1 MRTDRLEAESAFM
14 DAAEIRLLGALIGL
28 ARATDGNTVRTE
40 ETGRLMRAGLAALTA
55 PTRGKTALS
64 ERAADG
70 ETESGIALNLLKV
83 EDDPEEWEKRK
94 EQKEL
99 CETLTEKIH
108 AEKRILAPDCATC
121 GAPCGKT
128 ADYDIN
134 QWKKEKEPVQEQK
147 MLLLDRLIEVAAAC
161 AAPGAAASAAPDLNC
176 AESSERGK
184 MEPQVGDSA
193 EIDYFLTKSL
203 FALGESW
210 EAEWIAALVKE
221 ADGYLVSRKDY

>member
-1 MRTDRLEAESAFM
+1 MEWLDAVGENGTMGAENT
-14 DAAEIRLLGALIGL
+14 RLLGALIGL

-40 ETGRLMRAGLAALTA
+40 ETGRLMRAGLAALTI
-55 PTRGKTALS
+55 GKRSLS
-64 ERAADG
+64 ERAAAG
-70 ETESGIALNLLKV
+70 KMESGIAFNPLKV
-83 EDDPEEWEKRK
+83 KDDPEEWEKRK

-99 CETLTEKIH
+99 CEILVEKIH

-134 QWKKEKEPVQEQK
+134 QWKKEKEAVQEQK
-147 MLLLDRLIEVAAAC
+147 WLLLKRLVKLAPAC
-161 AAPGAAASAAPDLNC
+161 KNSGPTGLGASGALC
-176 AESSERGK
+176 AEASRETK
-184 MEPQVGDSA
+184 TEVTDLA
-193 EIDYFLTKSL
+193 EIEYFLTKAL

-221 ADGYLVSRKDY
+221 ADGY

>member
-1 MRTDRLEAESAFM
+1 MG
-14 DAAEIRLLGALIGL
+14 AAEARLLGALIGL

-40 ETGRLMRAGLAALTA
+40 ETGRLMRAGLAALTHGEW
-55 PTRGKTALS
+55 TLS
-64 ERAADG
+64 ERMAAG
-70 ETESGIALNLLKV
+70 KMESGIAFNPLKGK
-83 EDDPEEWEKRK
+83 DDPEEWEKRK

-99 CETLTEKIH
+99 CEILVEKIR

-134 QWKKEKEPVQEQK
+134 QWKKEKEAVQEQK
-147 MLLLDRLIEVAAAC
+147 WLLLNRLEKLALVC
-161 AAPGAAASAAPDLNC
+161 
-176 AESSERGK
+176 R
-184 MEPQVGDSA
+184 DSA
-193 EIDYFLTKSL
+193 EVDYFLTKAL

-221 ADGYLVSRKDY
+221 ADGY

>member
-14 DAAEIRLLGALIGL
+14 DAAETRLIGALIGL

-40 ETGRLMRAGLAALTA
+40 ETGRLMREGLAAL
-55 PTRGKTALS
+55 RHGKGSLS
-64 ERAADG
+64 ERADAG
-70 ETESGIALNLLKV
+70 KAGAGIAFNPIKV
-83 EDDPEEWEKRK
+83 KDDPEEWEKRK
-94 EQKEL
+94 EQNEF
-99 CETLTEKIH
+99 CEILVEKIH

-134 QWKKEKEPVQEQK
+134 QWKKENEPVQEQK
-147 MLLLDRLIEVAAAC
+147 ILLLNRLVEGAVAC
-161 AAPGAAASAAPDLNC
+161 SDSGAAASAAPDLGC
-176 AESSERGK
+176 AESSER
-184 MEPQVGDSA
+184 MERESQVSDSA
-193 EIDYFLTKSL
+193 EVDYFLTKSL

-221 ADGYLVSRKDY
+221 ADHLITD

>member
-1 MRTDRLEAESAFM
+1 MKWSSRFAIGNGLWGGCFDRMKMIREKKNGGKGSEKTKMGTLNVDKTEMGAE
-14 DAAEIRLLGALIGL
+14 DARLIGALIGL

-40 ETGRLMRAGLAALTA
+40 ETGRLMRAGLAAL
-55 PTRGKTALS
+55 GK
-64 ERAADG
+64 
-70 ETESGIALNLLKV
+70 
-83 EDDPEEWEKRK
+83 DPH
-94 EQKEL
+94 Q
-99 CETLTEKIH
+99 TLVEKIH

-134 QWKKEKEPVQEQK
+134 QWKKEAEAVQEQK
-147 MLLLDRLIEVAAAC
+147 WLLLERLVEVAVAVAC
-161 AAPGAAASAAPDLNC
+161 SDL
-176 AESSERGK
+176 
-184 MEPQVGDSA
+184 A
-193 EIDYFLTKSL
+193 EIDYFLTKAL